1 MIQVEHVVVR
11 LGGRRIL
18 NGVDLH
24 AKPGEVTM
32 LFGPNGAGKTTTL
45 RTINGLVRPESGAVR
60 VADCSLAE
68 QRDKVRRQVS
78 YLPQGVR
85 FQPRLPVRAL
95 VRFYG
100 SLRGVPVPRQEALLG
115 EWGLADVGR
124 QRAGTLSGGMRQ
136 RLGIV
141 VLLLPDAPVLLLDE
155 PGLSLDPVW
164 RDRMKQCMREEAR
177 RGRTVLLATHLVDEW
192 TDHADAAIWCDQG
205 RVEKTLKPSD
215 AWTVAQME
223 EPSAS

>member
-1 MIQVEHVVVR
+1 MIQVEQAVVR

-18 NGVDLH
+18 NGVDLN

-45 RTINGLVRPESGAVR
+45 RAINGLVRPDSGTVR

-68 QRDKVRRQVS
+68 HRGKARRQVS

-100 SLRGVPVPRQEALLG
+100 SLRGVSVTRQEALLE
-115 EWGLADVGR
+115 EWGLAGVGR

-164 RDRMKQCMREEAR
+164 RDRMKQRVREEAR

-192 TDHADAAIWCDQG
+192 TEHADAALWCDQG
-205 RVEKTLKPSD
+205 KVENRLNPPEARPAAEAKG
-215 AWTVAQME
+215 
-223 EPSAS
+223 PSAS